1 MCDDKSV
8 KSCKCNKRFNDS
20 IGHEIKVLNQVLQR
34 KLIYSAKDKGV
45 DKLTLMHGWI
55 IAYLYDHRD
64 EDVYQKDI
72 EKFFGLK
79 KSTITSILNSLED
92 AGYIE
97 RKVGKDD
104 GRLRRIVL
112 TEKGFAMN
120 EKVHNEF
127 ETLEENMSNLFSED
141 EYNNLIASLEKIR
154 NYLEG
159 KDD

>member
-1 MCDDKSV
+1 M
-8 KSCKCNKRFNDS
+8 
-20 IGHEIKVLNQVLQR
+20 
-34 KLIYSAKDKGV
+34 
-45 DKLTLMHGWI
+45 I
-55 IAYLYDHRD
+55 IT
-64 EDVYQKDI
+64 YQ
-72 EKFFGLK
+72 
-79 KSTITSILNSLED
+79 
-92 AGYIE
+92 AGYSVHEELNEVHAIE

>member
-1 MCDDKSV
+1 MGNSFIL
-8 KSCKCNKRFNDS
+8 RF
-20 IGHEIKVLNQVLQR
+20 LNEH
-34 KLIYSAKDKGV
+34 KDKN
-45 DKLTLMHGWI
+45 I
-55 IAYLYDHRD
+55 
-64 EDVYQKDI
+64 YQKDI

-127 ETLEENMSNLFSED
+127 ETLEENMSNFCLLYTSDAAD
-141 EYNNLIASLEKIR
+141 E
-154 NYLEG
+154 
-159 KDD
+159 

>member
-1 MCDDKSV
+1 MGNSFIL
-8 KSCKCNKRFNDS
+8 RFLS
-20 IGHEIKVLNQVLQR
+20 EH
-34 KLIYSAKDKGV
+34 KDEN
-45 DKLTLMHGWI
+45 I
-55 IAYLYDHRD
+55 
-64 EDVYQKDI
+64 YQKDI
-72 EKFFGLK
+72 EKFFELK

-97 RKVGKDD
+97 RKVEKDD

>member
-1 MCDDKSV
+1 MGNSFILC
-8 KSCKCNKRFNDS
+8 F
-20 IGHEIKVLNQVLQR
+20 LNEH
-34 KLIYSAKDKGV
+34 KDEN
-45 DKLTLMHGWI
+45 I
-55 IAYLYDHRD
+55 
-64 EDVYQKDI
+64 YQKDI

-112 TEKGFAMN
+112 TEK
-120 EKVHNEF
+120 EF
-127 ETLEENMSNLFSED
+127 ETLEENMFNLFSED

>member
-1 MCDDKSV
+1 MGNSFIL
-8 KSCKCNKRFNDS
+8 RF
-20 IGHEIKVLNQVLQR
+20 LNEH
-34 KLIYSAKDKGV
+34 KDEN
-45 DKLTLMHGWI
+45 I
-55 IAYLYDHRD
+55 
-64 EDVYQKDI
+64 YQKDI

-159 KDD
+159 KDEEDADCHAEGIQAGNRCMGQRPSGHLPEDTGCCKSEV